1 MFKIRARAIFLNRES
16 KFESELE
23 PLAAW
28 TGLSAF
34 TICSLISNLT
44 RAIERRT
51 YRSFSTYINC
61 AGSRQSSKFGR
72 RVRSSEFRELAI
84 LIADLS
90 PFREVLSEL
99 RLTQSGLSDLN
110 WPLLLCNRSVK
121 SLDRSLDV
129 MDLLQSLKFIVGML
143 RHLSSK
149 CCFPAMQRKKGE

>member
-51 YRSFSTYINC
+51 YRSFGTYINC

-72 RVRSSEFRELAI
+72 RVRSSE
-84 LIADLS
+84 
-90 PFREVLSEL
+90 L
-99 RLTQSGLSDLN
+99 RVKLSDSYRRFK
-110 WPLLLCNRSVK
+110 PLSGTVIR
-121 SLDRSLDV
+121 
-129 MDLLQSLKFIVGML
+129 
-143 RHLSSK
+143 
-149 CCFPAMQRKKGE
+149 A